1 MKKFFANLEEIIGG
15 SLFIIMLMILTL
27 QIFSR
32 QLFDIPLTWSEA
44 LAKFIF
50 VYVGYLSISFGIKE
64 SNHVLIDYFV
74 NKFPPVIRNA
84 IYYIFQLAI
93 FVAIAVIGYLGYI
106 MALRKVPVEIVS
118 LHISYM
124 YMYAALP
131 IISILML
138 YRLIE
143 VNVKHI
149 KKKGEVE

>member
-15 SLFIIMLMILTL
+15 SLFIIMLIILTL

-32 QLFDIPLTWSEA
+32 QIMDSPLTWSEA

-74 NKFPPVIRNA
+74 NKFPKLIRST
-84 IYYIFQLAI
+84 IYYVFQAAI
-93 FVAIAVIGYLGYI
+93 FIAISIMGYLGYE

-118 LHISYM
+118 LNISYM
-124 YMYAALP
+124 YMYIALP
-131 IISILML
+131 LISILIL
-138 YRLIE
+138 YRLVE
-143 VNVKHI
+143 VNVKQI
-149 KKKGEVE
+149 KNKSEVK